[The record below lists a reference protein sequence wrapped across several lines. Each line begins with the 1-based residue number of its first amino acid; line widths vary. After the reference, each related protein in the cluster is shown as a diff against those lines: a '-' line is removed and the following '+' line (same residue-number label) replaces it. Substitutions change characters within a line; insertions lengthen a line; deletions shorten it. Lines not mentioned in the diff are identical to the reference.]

1 MTAVATDASARIGY
15 SAAFRRAA
23 AVEDLP
29 EARACVDTCM
39 SVPAGASHPGAAAA
53 MTTVSTKAKTTPA
66 VRIRRRVPLPVQR
79 VGQATAT
86 IVTFDGLDLPDHIA
100 LVFGEIAPAH
110 APWVRVHS
118 SCITGDVFGSM
129 RCDCGEQLDQAI
141 AQFEAEGGVLL
152 YLMQEGRGIGL
163 AAKIDAYALQDAGMD
178 TFQANRYLGHR
189 ADARDYASAAQ
200 MLAALGI
207 GSIRLL
213 TGNPAKVTQLAE
225 HGVAVIEHRPIVVAP
240 NAHNA
245 RYLAAKE
252 ARFSEL
258 MRSAQG

>member
-1 MTAVATDASARIGY
+1 MTAALAKR
-15 SAAFRRAA
+15 
-23 AVEDLP
+23 
-29 EARACVDTCM
+29 
-39 SVPAGASHPGAAAA
+39 
-53 MTTVSTKAKTTPA
+53 KTTPA

-79 VGQATAT
+79 VGEATAT
-86 IVTFDGLDLPDHIA
+86 IVTFDGLDQPDHVA
-100 LVFGEIAPAH
+100 LVFGDVGNDSV
-110 APWVRVHS
+110 PWVRVHS

-129 RCDCGEQLDQAI
+129 RCDCGQQLDQAL

-189 ADARDYASAAQ
+189 ADAREYASAAQ
-200 MLAALGI
+200 MLRALGI
-207 GSIRLL
+207 ARIRLL
-213 TGNPAKVTQLAE
+213 TGNPAKVAQLGE
-225 HGVAVIEHRPIVVAP
+225 HGIEVTEHRPIRVAP

-258 MRSAQG
+258 KRALDGQS

>member
-1 MTAVATDASARIGY
+1 MTTASA
-15 SAAFRRAA
+15 
-23 AVEDLP
+23 
-29 EARACVDTCM
+29 
-39 SVPAGASHPGAAAA
+39 
-53 MTTVSTKAKTTPA
+53 KAKTSKIAPP
-66 VRIRRRVPLPVQR
+66 VRIRRRVPLPLQR
-79 VGQATAT
+79 VGQVTAT
-86 IVTFDGLDLPDHIA
+86 IVTFDGLDEPDHVA
-100 LVFGEIAPAH
+100 LVFGDIAPEQ

-189 ADARDYASAAQ
+189 ADAREYANAAQ
-200 MLAALGI
+200 MLGALGI
-207 GSIRLL
+207 NRIRLL
-213 TGNPAKVTQLAE
+213 TGNPSKVTQLAA
-225 HGVAVIEHRPIVVAP
+225 HGVQVIEHRPIKVEP
-240 NAHNA
+240 NPHNA

-258 MRSAQG
+258 MRTVQGEARS